1 MTSIVNYCCKNIQS
15 NLQFQKHVFFNQKLA
30 EEDLREPFSVKLKL
44 IEKPTATS
52 VTEITTQTDLM

>member
-30 EEDLREPFSVKLKL
+30 EEDLCEPFSVKLKL
-44 IEKPTATS
+44 IEKPTTIA
-52 VTEITTQTDLM
+52 VTEIKTQTDLM